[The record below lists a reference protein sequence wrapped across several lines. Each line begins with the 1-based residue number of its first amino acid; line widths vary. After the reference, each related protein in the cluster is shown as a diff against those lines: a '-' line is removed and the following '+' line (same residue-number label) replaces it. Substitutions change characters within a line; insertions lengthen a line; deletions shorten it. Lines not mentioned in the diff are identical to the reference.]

1 MALKIKQNGEVKDL
15 IIPACGVAVLDMED
29 NFGSSNLE
37 EVLQELGDSDSVY
50 ISDETPDKD
59 GIWISSDNTSTVA
72 QENPILVE
80 LKDYVNEKTDEIKTT
95 VDSINDKMSE
105 YYSLKEAEAIPEN
118 ADLNDYVE
126 FGNYQCE
133 NKNQAQTLSNCPY
146 TAGGFVLHV
155 ERTTGGI
162 DDCCRQTLVCNGD
175 GVTFVRNKISGT
187 WNNWIRVQY
196 MYTELSQLGLTNA
209 NTLEEVIKKMAN
221 NSICTI
227 GFYDDTQN
235 TILGKQMP
243 CPYGILFINKHHIHR
258 TIVEFNRAYN
268 GTVTVEPVTTKYYC
282 NYNSATERVSEWVAY
297 ATSNQ
302 ISRPNILINGDF
314 QIWQRGTSFTH
325 SHGKYCADRW
335 LMYMDNANNKVTWSK
350 TSAGIKANCTTAN
363 TNGHVRIWQS
373 MEEQDRAKLKGLTLT
388 YTIKY
393 KTNSSKA
400 RLMTESKY
408 IDLPVSTSNWNTV
421 SYTETYTNSAKW
433 FVGAMLGENNYSM
446 ALNEY
451 LEIAYIKVEIG
462 EYATPFV
469 SKTKADELR
478 DCSRYYAVVPIS
490 QGVIT
495 CDGNTQVS
503 TLLNYPVPMRVQPTA
518 TANNPIYFQK
528 INGGTPILLKN
539 TGESVQLEAWKDYGT
554 TCVCWLVNGTAISGL
569 SDGLLGTLNASGS
582 SSNRLSG
589 SSWIALDAEIY

>member
-133 NKNQAQTLSNCPY
+133 NNDRAKTLLNCPY
-146 TAGGFVLHV
+146 TGGGFVLHV
-155 ERTTGGI
+155 ERTTGGMNNY
-162 DDCCRQTLVCNGD
+162 CRQTLVCNGD
-175 GVTFVRNKISGT
+175 GVTFVRNNINGT
-187 WNNWIRVQY
+187 WRSWSRVQY
-196 MYTELSQLGLTNA
+196 MYTELSQLGLTYE
-209 NTLEEVIKKMAN
+209 NTVEEILAKMASN
-221 NSICTI
+221 TYCEITFNSDVSSTV
-227 GFYDDTQN
+227 
-235 TILGKQMP
+235 LGQQMP
-243 CPYGILFINKHHIHR
+243 R
-258 TIVEFNRAYN
+258 TSGTLYIRKYDGSRTLIEFNSSAN
-268 GTVTVEPVTTKYYC
+268 GNTTVVTQKFYC
-282 NYNSATERVSEWVAY
+282 NYNSAAKTISEWVAY

-314 QIWQRGTSFTH
+314 QIWQRGTSFLHKNTQ
-325 SHGKYCADRW
+325 YCADRW
-335 LMYMDNANNKVTWSK
+335 QMFMNNADGKITWSK
-350 TSAGIKANCTTAN
+350 TNDGIKALCTVAN
-363 TNGHVRIWQS
+363 TNGHARIWYTIDTA
-373 MEEQDRAKLKGLTLT
+373 DRTNLLGKKLT
-388 YTIKY
+388 YTIRY
-393 KTNSSKA
+393 RTNSE
-400 RLMTESKY
+400 RVCLMTSNSYLSLKKSTDWKVFSHTESY
-408 IDLPVSTSNWNTV
+408 NASNQ
-421 SYTETYTNSAKW
+421 W
-433 FVGAMLGENNYSM
+433 FTGVKFGDNNYSM

-451 LEIAYIKVEIG
+451 VEIDYIKVEVG

-469 SKTKADELR
+469 AKTKADELR

-490 QGVIT
+490 QGVIA
-495 CDGNTQVS
+495 CDGNVQVS

-528 INGGTPILLKN
+528 VNGGTPILLKN
-539 TGESVQLEAWKDYGT
+539 TGESIQLEAWKDYGT

-569 SDGLLGTLNASGS
+569 SDGLMGTLNASNS

-589 SSWIALDAEIY
+589 SSWIVLDAEIY

>member
-15 IIPACGVAVLDMED
+15 IIPACGVSVLDMED

-80 LKDYVNEKTDEIKTT
+80 LKDYVDEKTDEIKTT
-95 VDSINDKMSE
+95 VDSVNDKMSE
-105 YYSLKEAEAIPEN
+105 YYSLKDAEAIPEN
-118 ADLNDYVE
+118 ANLNDYVE

-155 ERTTGGI
+155 EKTTGGMNNY
-162 DDCCRQTLVCNGD
+162 CRQTLVCDGD
-175 GVTFVRNKISGT
+175 GVTFVRNNINGT
-187 WNNWIRVQY
+187 WNNWLRVQY
-196 MYTELSQLGLTNA
+196 TYTNVSQLGLTVD
-209 NTLEEVIKKMAN
+209 NTIADVVRTMAN
-221 NSICTI
+221 NSTLSMNF
-227 GFYDDTQN
+227 GSDNNSTV
-235 TILGKQMP
+235 LGRQMP
-243 CPYGILFINKHHIHR
+243 ASYGTLFIIKYDVGR
-258 TIVEFNRAYN
+258 TMIEFNSSAN
-268 GTVTVEPVTTKYYC
+268 GNTTVVTQKFYC
-282 NYNSATERVSEWVAY
+282 NYNSIANTISEWVAY

-302 ISRPNILINGDF
+302 ISRPNLLVNGDF

-325 SHGKYCADRW
+325 KHAQYCADRW
-335 LMYMDNANNKVTWSK
+335 QMFMTNADGKITWSK
-350 TSAGIKANCTTAN
+350 TSTGIKANCTTAN
-363 TNGHVRIWQS
+363 TNGHVRIWQPLN
-373 MEEQDRAKLKGLTLT
+373 EVDRAKLKGLTLT

-393 KTNSSKA
+393 KTNSPKA

-408 IDLPVSTSNWNTV
+408 IDLPVSTNWNTV
-421 SYTETYTNSAKW
+421 SYTATYTNSGQW
-433 FVGAMLGENNYSM
+433 FVGVMFGDTNYSM

-451 LEIAYIKVEIG
+451 IEVAYIKAEVG

-518 TANNPIYFQK
+518 IANTSIYFQK

-539 TGESVQLEAWKDYGT
+539 AGESVSLEAWKDYST
-554 TCVCWLVNGTAISGL
+554 TCVCWLVNGTATSGL